1 MNPTILIVDDDF
13 VFRTRLAQAFG
24 ERGFSTMLAGDF
36 NQALSLAKSQ
46 PQFGVF
52 DLKIPGGS
60 GLTLLPE
67 FKKIAPE
74 CKIVLLTGYA
84 TFSTAVQAVK
94 EGAVNYLAKPTHAD
108 AILQA
113 LLGAGEATR
122 TSSLPLPTL
131 DQVEWDHIQRVLSD
145 CEGNISKAS
154 KVLGLHRRSLQRK
167 LAKFPDKLQ

>member
-1 MNPTILIVDDDF
+1 
-13 VFRTRLAQAFG
+13 
-24 ERGFSTMLAGDF
+24 MLAGDF
-36 NQALSLAKSQ
+36 SHAMSLAKAQ

-60 GLTLLPE
+60 GLSLLPE
-67 FKKIAPE
+67 FKKIAPD

-84 TFSTAVQAVK
+84 TFATAVQAVK
-94 EGAVNYLAKPTHAD
+94 QGAVNYLAKPAHAD

-113 LLGAGEATR
+113 LMGAEATR

-145 CEGNISKAS
+145 CDGNISKAS